1 MTVFRNGP
9 KPRRAA
15 KVLLNKRTAHSME
28 QAMEEINQAIK
39 LDSGAVKKI
48 FSISGKQVE

>member
-1 MTVFRNGP
+1 
-9 KPRRAA
+9 
-15 KVLLNKRTAHSME
+15 ME

-48 FSISGKQVE
+48 FSISGKQVELNVAVVFFCNVL